1 MHARSRRR
9 SACSALI
16 RTAAPDHDCIHPTD
30 RRPHCASGS
39 PGKFDIGDRVVYNG
53 EVSEVETSK
62 DFEKLDLIAKVAFE
76 LSFLGF
82 IPSNPMFGLT
92 MTRSEFD
99 GFNQK
104 VTNDS
109 FGFAFSFATPPE

>member
-1 MHARSRRR
+1 MEFAVNGRYLSYGATASR
-9 SACSALI
+9 
-16 RTAAPDHDCIHPTD
+16 T
-30 RRPHCASGS
+30 
-39 PGKFDIGDRVVYNG
+39 VVYNG

-92 MTRSEFD
+92 LTRSQFD